1 MRFLL
6 LLLCLLTAVR
16 QQTQARTGEEC
27 AYTVIILSSGLDEH
41 ILRTMQQVER
51 QAPYPGIQVTWQ
63 YKLDHPRRGEE
74 GIRRW
79 ALPAAT
85 RTDAQQSV
93 TTHSPHRRTSHARIP
108 SQQIASQHTAINDPA
123 LITSFIDWSVEH
135 YPARQYILVMSGHA
149 VGWLPSS
156 DVTGLRTPGA
166 LVDATLP
173 PAPHHPSYIL
183 GYGLSLSLHDQIQ
196 ALQSSQ
202 FMRQGGR
209 FRLVLHDA
217 CLMGRAEV
225 MADYAQV
232 ADYMIA
238 TPEQILD
245 EGTPYAELLRLLS
258 QPVPL
263 ADEAH
268 FQQAARKFVDYTIA
282 HGWQATADELSTSC
296 FSASLFLCD
305 LRQFHRVTQVI
316 RSLADE
322 LIAPTP
328 GFEYAYHDALPQV
341 HTNALMYTD
350 DLPRAA
356 QINSFDLYHLS
367 SLLAATG
374 SPRMQALHDSLGSA
388 LDACLYLR
396 LARPS
401 ATPVAL
407 SPRSQSPFAQVSLS
421 LSLFAWGRYPD
432 AAQLACY
439 RHTRLCQLTGLDRFF
454 LVNSSLPVV
463 GRTSFPVLT
472 PPCIYPQIGNFC
484 KKSTFATALH
494 RFFSYLCTAKT

>member
-1 MRFLL
+1 MCFLL

-27 AYTVIILSSGLDEH
+27 AYTVIILTSGLDQH
-41 ILRTMQQVER
+41 TLHTMQQVAR

-85 RTDAQQSV
+85 STDAQQSV
-93 TTHSPHRRTSHARIP
+93 TTHSPHRRTSHDRIP

-123 LITSFIDWSVEH
+123 LITSFIDWSIEH
-135 YPARQYILVMSGHA
+135 YPARQYILVLGSHA
-149 VGWLPSS
+149 VGWMPSADS
-156 DVTGLRTPGA
+156 TGLRSPSA
-166 LVDATLP
+166 LFDATLP
-173 PAPHHPSYIL
+173 PDPANPCYLP
-183 GYGLSLSLHDQIQ
+183 GYGHSLSLHDQLQ
-196 ALQSSQ
+196 ALRRSRYVQ
-202 FMRQGGR
+202 RGGR

-238 TPEQILD
+238 TPEQLLD
-245 EGTPYAELLRLLS
+245 QGTPYAQLLRLLAQPSS
-258 QPVPL
+258 Q
-263 ADEAH
+263 ADEVS
-268 FQQAARKFVDYTIA
+268 FQQAARTFVDYTTI
-282 HGWQATADELSTSC
+282 HGWQANAAERSTSC

-305 LRQFHRVTQVI
+305 LRRFQQVTEVV

-322 LIAPTP
+322 LVAPTP
-328 GFEYAYHDALPQV
+328 GFEYAYLDALPQV
-341 HTNALMYTD
+341 HTNAMMYLD

-356 QINSFDLYHLS
+356 QLNSYDLYHLT

-374 SPRMQALHDSLGSA
+374 SPRMRALHDSLLLA
-388 LDACLYLR
+388 LDNCLYLR
-396 LARPS
+396 LARPT
-401 ATPVAL
+401 AAAALL
-407 SPRSQSPFAQVSLS
+407 SPRSRSPFAQVSLS
-421 LSLFAWGRYPD
+421 LSLFAWGSRPD

-439 RHTRLCQLTGLDRFF
+439 RHTRFCQFTGLDRFF
-454 LVNSSLPVV
+454 LRNTSLPVV
-463 GRTSFPVLT
+463 GRTSFPAVT
-472 PPCIYPQIGNFC
+472 P
-484 KKSTFATALH
+484 STAT
-494 RFFSYLCTAKT
+494 YK